1 MNRIVIAYK
10 TYNSYNSYMAKKVS
24 TSQARAQFADIV
36 NRAAYGGERTVLHR
50 QKKPVAA
57 VISYEEFEFLERMI
71 EERENEIDVRLAR
84 KARKEKRLI
93 PWEKVKR
100 DLGL

>member
-1 MNRIVIAYK
+1 L
-10 TYNSYNSYMAKKVS
+10 YNPYMARRIS
-24 TSQARAQFADIV
+24 TSEARARFSDIV

-57 VISYEEFEFLERMI
+57 VIPFEEYQFLERMI

-84 KARKEKRLI
+84 KARKEKRSI
-93 PWEKVKR
+93 PLSEVKKK
-100 DLGL
+100 LGF

>member
-1 MNRIVIAYK
+1 MP
-10 TYNSYNSYMAKKVS
+10 KKLS

-57 VISYEEFEFLERMI
+57 VIPYEEYELLERII
-71 EERENEIDVRLAR
+71 EERENAIDIRLAR
-84 KARKEKRLI
+84 KARKEKGLI
-93 PWEKVKR
+93 PWDQVKR

>member
-1 MNRIVIAYK
+1 MYVL
-10 TYNSYNSYMAKKVS
+10 YNLYMAKRIS
-24 TSQARAQFADIV
+24 TSEARAQFSDIV

-57 VISYEEFEFLERMI
+57 VIPYEEYEFLERI
-71 EERENEIDVRLAR
+71 IGERENEIDVRLAR
-84 KARKEKRLI
+84 KARKEKGLI
-93 PWEKVKR
+93 PWEQVKR

>member
-1 MNRIVIAYK
+1 LYNPYVARRI
-10 TYNSYNSYMAKKVS
+10 S
-24 TSQARAQFADIV
+24 TSEARAQFSDIV

-57 VISYEEFEFLERMI
+57 VIPFEEFQFLERMI

-84 KARKEKRLI
+84 KARKEKRSI
-93 PWEKVKR
+93 PLAEVKKK
-100 DLGL
+100 LGF